1 MASAAV
7 ESASMTQILDYSHA
21 VQDAETPIFSSSDL
35 PLQPYHTHHG
45 TEIPSG
51 TGGGGPNGGASGGPP
66 PGGGDG
72 LFVNPAFAHMSF
84 LSDGSMVGP
93 MGEIY
98 SPAEYFPS
106 LLVEHSQEVVPAVIP
121 VSPQPGEYPAP
132 GEYPPPGTVTPPTG
146 VGKINTCIRSEG
158 LQR

>member
-21 VQDAETPIFSSSDL
+21 VQDAETSIFSSSDL
-35 PLQPYHTHHG
+35 PLQPYHTHDG
-45 TEIPSG
+45 TGIPFE

-146 VGKINTCIRSEG
+146 VGKINTFMYKE
-158 LQR
+158 